1 MKVTVVMANVQWR
14 SNISGGLP
22 TYNRGH
28 KMTFWI
34 INTLC
39 SVYCIWR
46 VIVMMSWQG
55 RVDNGGRF
63 FILISFVPILSVIMA
78 VSLIL
83 IEGLFFLGG
92 KFDKWWSSPKMV
104 TWRTLRKI
112 RKRRRGPIVRIVE
125 HMHKKREEKAN
136 EADVSED

>member
-1 MKVTVVMANVQWR
+1 
-14 SNISGGLP
+14 
-22 TYNRGH
+22 
-28 KMTFWI
+28 MTFWI
-34 INTLC
+34 INALC

-46 VIVMMSWQG
+46 MIVMMSWQG